1 MINKCKQCEY
11 TYDSAKIDRA
21 ENMRNHKENRQKCD
35 FKCSL
40 CNFSSSHKRSLEVHH
55 IIHTGETPY
64 TCEQCSY
71 ASNQR
76 GNLRSHMKTHGNEN
90 SFKCSSHES
99 SKVEIHAVF

>member
-40 CNFSSSHKRSLEVHH
+40 CNFSSSHKRSLQVNHK
-55 IIHTGETPY
+55 IHTGEETIY
-64 TCEQCSY
+64 
-71 ASNQR
+71 
-76 GNLRSHMKTHGNEN
+76 LRTMQLCIQPKGKSEVTHEN
-90 SFKCSSHES
+90 TR
-99 SKVEIHAVF
+99 